1 MSQYRFFNTIPQINS
16 DTKLAGWYKIDNKN
30 NAALRVYDSNVLL
43 PGIIRFNEKSNL
55 FQGFNGKTWVDF
67 YGTKG
72 DKGDKGDNFNQ
83 VVRFNNMPVDLN
95 NVIKNVECGEVFK
108 TKIING
114 VNSGDS
120 SNENIVDCRTII
132 SDTFKLNDVVHKS
145 LNIGQSENNIIL
157 KSLPQPFTW
166 DLSCVSIN
174 DNYLNS
180 DGSLKSYGNI
190 MRFNVEKGISIKRG
204 QFVMSLINNDGD
216 LVIRPV
222 SYKAT
227 KSRIPNFYMEPVNVV
242 GVAIE
247 NIVGKSSSQTCRV
260 CISGITSV
268 LVGSEGGYLSA
279 DMNIKSEGS
288 IGIINHEGKIIK
300 TNNRPIYNFIVGG
313 QFMEKKIL
321 KGEEYIM
328 FNVNISISFD

>member
-1 MSQYRFFNTIPQINS
+1 MSQYRFFNTIPHINS
-16 DTKLAGWYKIDNKN
+16 DTRLAGWYKIDNKN

-43 PGIIRFNEKSNL
+43 PGIIRFNEQSNL
-55 FQGFNGKTWVDF
+55 FQGFNGNTWVDF
-67 YGTKG
+67 NGIKG
-72 DKGDKGDNFNQ
+72 ERGEKGDNFNQ
-83 VVRFNNMPVDLN
+83 VVKFNNMPVDLN
-95 NVIKNVECGEVFK
+95 NVIKNVECGEIFK
-108 TKIING
+108 TKMINSEG
-114 VNSGDS
+114 N
-120 SNENIVDCRTII
+120 SNENIVDCRTIT
-132 SDTFKLNDVVHKS
+132 SDTFKLNDEDNKC
-145 LNIGQSENNIIL
+145 LNIKQSENNIIL

-174 DNYLNS
+174 DNYLNL

-204 QFVMSLINNDGD
+204 QFVMSLINNNGD
-216 LVIRPV
+216 LIIRPV
-222 SYKAT
+222 SYNAT

-247 NIVGKSSSQTCRV
+247 NIVGKSSSQTCCV
-260 CISGITSV
+260 CVSGITSV